1 MNITVEMVLAFVA
14 IVSALG
20 GVVAFVIA
28 RFGRIDVRCTAIE
41 TKAIERAA
49 EVERDLAAHKV
60 KAAES
65 YVTMQALTTFEERL
79 ARTEE
84 RVLAETRSL
93 RSDLQSVLSRPVRRG
108 RASADEVT
116 E

>member
-1 MNITVEMVLAFVA
+1 MSITLEMVVAFVA
-14 IVSALG
+14 IG
-20 GVVAFVIA
+20 GLIA
-28 RFGRIDVRCTAIE
+28 TITGVFIGRFGRVDDRVGA
-41 TKAIERAA
+41 
-49 EVERDLAAHKV
+49 VEKDLAAHKV

-93 RSDLQSVLSRPVRRG
+93 RSDLQSVLSRPARR
-108 RASADEVT
+108 RAAADEVT

>member
-1 MNITVEMVLAFVA
+1 MNITMEMVGAFVA
-14 IVSALG
+14 ILSVLAAITG
-20 GVVAFVIA
+20 IFIA
-28 RFGRIDVRCTAIE
+28 RFGRVDDRISTV
-41 TKAIERAA
+41 ERA
-49 EVERDLAAHKV
+49 LADHKV

-93 RSDLQSVLSRPVRRG
+93 RSDLSTMLAARPAARR
-108 RASADEVT
+108 RVPIEET